1 MAQGPDLDIQ
11 MDATSL
17 WREEIVTDRR
27 AGTLR
32 LLVPVRSDGTADPA
46 RPTHFVGEVQIMT
59 QAGPLPIS
67 FEIEAKTLAEAVER
81 YGAGAKAAV
90 ERTVA
95 ELQELRRQAQSSLIV
110 PSAGGALD
118 PSGGLGGL
126 PGLGGGG
133 LVGGGKIRMP

>member
-1 MAQGPDLDIQ
+1 MAQGPEMDIQ
-11 MDATSL
+11 MDASSL

-27 AGTLR
+27 AGTIR
-32 LLVPVRSDGTADPA
+32 LLVPIRSDGTADPA
-46 RPTHFVGEVQIMT
+46 RATHYVGEVQIMT

-67 FEIEAKTLAEAVER
+67 FEIEAKTLAEAIER
-81 YGAGAKAAV
+81 YGPGAKVAV
-90 ERTVA
+90 ERTIA
-95 ELQELRRQAQSSLIV
+95 ELQELRRQAQSSIIV

-126 PGLGGGG
+126 GGGG

>member
-27 AGTLR
+27 AGTIR

-67 FEIEAKTLAEAVER
+67 FEIEAKTLAE
-81 YGAGAKAAV
+81 AV